1 MTLRHR
7 IGGYREYDPSAE
19 TAFFCEAFWTHHT
32 PPGDAIQGAAHRVL
46 PDPAISVAFQTHRDD
61 RGRPV
66 QGAIVLIGAKTRP
79 QLFPLVPGLELA
91 AVRLKLEWVAP
102 ILGMDPAAIDDRI
115 VNLSAVRP
123 AMIDRLEDR
132 LWHASSAIEALP
144 ILARTI
150 LETRISRLA
159 PPPAAT
165 AALEIVRRSA
175 GRLPCQQVADALG
188 VSMRHLRRQVHD
200 SAGLSPKTY
209 ARVLRFA
216 HSMQLADRHSHPSWA
231 DVAVRSGYCD
241 QSHLIRECL
250 ALGGGAPQ
258 QLHAERCRQRIDP
271 AAAAAVPSHRLSRV
285 RLLVTGHMAERSNRV

>member
-7 IGGYREYDPSAE
+7 IGGYREYGPSAE

-32 PPGDAIQGAAHRVL
+32 PHGDAIQGAAHRVL
-46 PDPAISVAFQTHRDD
+46 PDPAVSVAFQAHRDD
-61 RGRPV
+61 SGRPV
-66 QGAIVLIGAKTRP
+66 RGAIVLIGAKTRP
-79 QLFPLVPGLELA
+79 RLFPLVPGLELA

-102 ILGMDPAAIDDRI
+102 ILGIDPAAIDDRI
-115 VNLSAVRP
+115 VDLSAVRP

-132 LWHASSAIEALP
+132 LWRASSAIEVLP

-165 AALEIVRRSA
+165 AALEIVRRSS
-175 GRLPCQQVADALG
+175 GRLPCQRVAAALG

-209 ARVLRFA
+209 ARVLRLA
-216 HSMQLADRHSHPSWA
+216 YSMQLADRHPRPHWA
-231 DVAVRSGYCD
+231 DVAVQSGYCD

-250 ALGGGAPQ
+250 ALGGGSPQ
-258 QLHAERCRQRIDP
+258 QLHAERCRQLIDLT
-271 AAAAAVPSHRLSRV
+271 AAAAVPTHRLSRE
-285 RLLVTGHMAERSNRV
+285 LLVAANVAERSNRA